1 MDIIVKNLPK
11 SMVEMNITLSWEE
24 WSKHVTEAVGHLSKE
39 VRVEGFRKGK
49 IPRRIIEQK
58 VGTGM
63 MLAEAAEH
71 AIRHSY
77 PLAVKERKLDV
88 VGHPDVNL
96 GAVKEGE
103 ALTYTVVTAVIP
115 IVTIADWRPSV
126 KKANAKFG
134 KEPVSVSKEE
144 VDAELDRLAKMRSV
158 GMTVDR
164 ASVTGDTVEIDF
176 DVLVDG
182 VPIEGGSAKNHPLVL
197 GSGTFIPGFEEQLT
211 GVKAGEEKTFELPFP
226 KEYHA
231 KHLAG
236 KMATFSVGVRSVK
249 EQKKPELND
258 SFAVTVG
265 NFKTLAELRTNIEQ
279 GLLEEKKMKEKE
291 SHRSEILDALV
302 ARTDI
307 EFPDVLLQ
315 DEISRMLAEFR
326 SQVASMGLDFADYLS
341 HAKKTEEDL
350 SKDWDPQARK
360 RLSASMILEK
370 IAHDEGVE
378 VENEAVEA
386 EMNRALQYYR
396 TPGDAEKKV
405 DMEALY
411 RSAQGR
417 LRNEA
422 VFVMLEG
429 I

>member
-1 MDIIVKNLPK
+1 
-11 SMVEMNITLSWEE
+11 
-24 WSKHVTEAVGHLSKE
+24 
-39 VRVEGFRKGK
+39 
-49 IPRRIIEQK
+49 
-58 VGTGM
+58 
-63 MLAEAAEH
+63 
-71 AIRHSY
+71 
-77 PLAVKERKLDV
+77 
-88 VGHPDVNL
+88 
-96 GAVKEGE
+96 
-103 ALTYTVVTAVIP
+103 
-115 IVTIADWRPSV
+115 
-126 KKANAKFG
+126 
-134 KEPVSVSKEE
+134 
-144 VDAELDRLAKMRSV
+144 
-158 GMTVDR
+158 
-164 ASVTGDTVEIDF
+164 
-176 DVLVDG
+176 
-182 VPIEGGSAKNHPLVL
+182 
-197 GSGTFIPGFEEQLT
+197 
-211 GVKAGEEKTFELPFP
+211 LPFP

-236 KMATFSVGVRSVK
+236 KMATFSVGVKAVK

-279 GLLEEKKMKEKE
+279 GLSEEKKMKEKE

-302 ARTDI
+302 AQTDI